1 MSAANPMPTER
12 SRPVVS
18 EMQVVTRATTTAA
31 ALLGIDDRALAEI
44 LGLQEVSV
52 QRMQR
57 LDHLLEKGSEPF
69 ERALLLIG
77 VFRNLNA
84 TGAGEEEAARS
95 WLGGHNHALG
105 AVPADMIR
113 TKSGLVDVLGYLK
126 ACAAAEDGPG
136 RLPA

>member
-1 MSAANPMPTER
+1 MPTER

-31 ALLGIDDRALAEI
+31 ELLGIDDRALAEI

-69 ERALLLIG
+69 ESALLLIG
-77 VFRNLNA
+77 VFRNLHA
-84 TGAGEEEAARS
+84 MGAGGEEAAWL
-95 WLGGHNHALG
+95 WLGSHNHALG
-105 AVPADMIR
+105 AVPAEMIR
-113 TKSGLVDVLGYLK
+113 TRTGLVDVLDHLVG
-126 ACAAAEDGPG
+126 CAAAEDSSG
-136 RLPA
+136 LPPA